1 MRRQI
6 DGRAQF
12 RLESDTGASRVTLLT
27 SQQRECLMRSAFG
40 NSKKIGREL
49 GISPRTVDT
58 HLRLAISTLGASDRK
73 HAFELF
79 KVWDAQSEQKL
90 RSAPLR
96 QAPQRTRRQTTRI
109 DDLQTNRTSF
119 PPTNDDGAEVQ
130 ANILRDGASE
140 NETHFRWNM
149 DAPRPR
155 RFLEGIEPDDLK
167 PRHRVLIIVIGAIM
181 TIVALASTI
190 AVVAVY
196 DRVFHS
202 SPRSN

>member
-1 MRRQI
+1 MRRKI
-6 DGRAQF
+6 HGRSQF
-12 RLESDTGASRVTLLT
+12 HLKSDTGAYRVTLLT

-58 HLRLAISTLGASDRK
+58 HLRLAISTLGATDRK

-79 KVWDAQSEQKL
+79 KVWDAPTQQKL
-90 RSAPLR
+90 RSPCL
-96 QAPQRTRRQTTRI
+96 QQGSEKSPRQTTRI
-109 DDLQTNRTSF
+109 DDLQTDQTSF
-119 PPTNDDGAEVQ
+119 PPTHDDGAEVQ

-140 NETHFRWNM
+140 NETLFGWNM

-167 PRHRVLIIVIGAIM
+167 PRHRVLIIIIGAIM

-190 AVVAVY
+190 AVAAVY
-196 DRVFHS
+196 DRVFQS